1 MKCVNQR
8 FAEISIPDTVD
19 EVPNYMDLASLP
31 AYFNDLS
38 NSTKSVPTGIREGC
52 YILDNELVL
61 VAANELVCL
70 PSGRDVAHVRD
81 LESDDDEEYKDKDD
95 GKEEIEGKNEQAEV
109 IPGKMRPLFV
119 APTSSSLLIRNA
131 GNSSLGDTTKSTSL
145 ESIMKREIESIKM
158 TVLPGSLDN
167 ETSNSRG
174 NGTGSMIS
182 ESNNNRFL
190 STNTIPT
197 VSVVERPG
205 DNIPLN
211 EFTENDRILCDSF
224 PFEFLL
230 GKGIPKNGSQN
241 ST

>member
-95 GKEEIEGKNEQAEV
+95 GFLYITYSEV
-109 IPGKMRPLFV
+109 KDETLVCCTYIVF
-119 APTSSSLLIRNA
+119 II
-131 GNSSLGDTTKSTSL
+131 NSKCWQ
-145 ESIMKREIESIKM
+145 
-158 TVLPGSLDN
+158 
-167 ETSNSRG
+167 
-174 NGTGSMIS
+174 
-182 ESNNNRFL
+182 F
-190 STNTIPT
+190 
-197 VSVVERPG
+197 
-205 DNIPLN
+205 
-211 EFTENDRILCDSF
+211 FAW
-224 PFEFLL
+224 
-230 GKGIPKNGSQN
+230 
-241 ST
+241 